1 MDTRARAVEHDGF
14 VVATGVVAEA
24 ERRLLLDALGDPQG
38 AGARGVLVIPAV
50 RAFARSEASESLV
63 SAHLGACPMP
73 VRAIFFDKSSGSNW
87 LVPWHQDLTIAVASK
102 REAPGFGPWSVK
114 DGIPHVQPPDEL
126 LKQMIALRLH
136 LDDCDASNGAL
147 RVIPGSHKSG
157 RLNPDQIAAARASSA
172 EVVCE
177 ASAGDVLLM
186 RPLLLHASSKSVS
199 DRRRRILHIEYC
211 CGELPAGMT
220 WHDAA

>member
-1 MDTRARAVEHDGF
+1 MMCAAVKDDGF
-14 VVATGVVAEA
+14 AIAPGIVKEA
-24 ERRLLLDALGDPQG
+24 ERRLLLDALGDQLG
-38 AGARGVLVIPAV
+38 AGARGALAVPAV
-50 RAFARSEASESLV
+50 WAFARSEAMESLV
-63 SAHLGACPMP
+63 SEHLSARPVP
-73 VRAIFFDKSSGSNW
+73 VRAIFFDKSTASNW
-87 LVPWHQDLTIAVASK
+87 LVPWHQDLIIAVASK
-102 REAPGFGPWSVK
+102 GEAPGFGPWSMK

-126 LKQMIALRLH
+126 LKQMIAVRLH

-147 RVIPGSHKSG
+147 RVIPGSHRCG
-157 RLNPDQIAAARASSA
+157 RLNPDQISTARALCA
-172 EVVCE
+172 EVLCE

>member
-1 MDTRARAVEHDGF
+1 VEDDGF
-14 VVATGVVAEA
+14 ALARCVVNEA
-24 ERRLLLDALGDPQG
+24 DRRLLLDALGDPHG
-38 AGARGVLVIPAV
+38 AGARGVLAVPAV
-50 RAFARSEASESLV
+50 WAFARSEAIESLV
-63 SAHLGACPMP
+63 SEHLGARPMP
-73 VRAIFFDKSSGSNW
+73 VRAIFFDKSMASNW
-87 LVPWHQDLTIAVASK
+87 LVPWHQDLTIAVAS
-102 REAPGFGPWSVK
+102 RCEAAGFGPWSLK

-126 LKQMIALRLH
+126 LQQMIAVRLH

-147 RVIPGSHKSG
+147 RVIPGSHKCG
-157 RLNPDQIAAARASSA
+157 RLNPDQISSARASSV